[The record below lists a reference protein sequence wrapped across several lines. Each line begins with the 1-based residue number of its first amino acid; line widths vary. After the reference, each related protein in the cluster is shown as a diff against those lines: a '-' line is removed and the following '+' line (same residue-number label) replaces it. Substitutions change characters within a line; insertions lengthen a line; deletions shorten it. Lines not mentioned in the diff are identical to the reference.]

1 MPTLKLLRST
11 RSQHSHS
18 CLLLIELRFFN
29 ELHSFIVDTGA
40 DITCISYALFNK
52 FPVSEAVFAAI
63 RTDIFHGAG
72 GQERSQRVPI
82 KINFLGKI
90 LNSITIGHFLDEW
103 NKRGFPASGLLG
115 QDVLTQFD
123 KVTIDYLKGEIS
135 FT

>member
-11 RSQHSHS
+11 RSQSR
-18 CLLLIELRFFN
+18 LLLIELRFFN
-29 ELHSFIVDTGA
+29 EPHSFIVDTGA
-40 DITCISYALFNK
+40 DITCISYTLFNK
-52 FPVSEAVFAAI
+52 FPVSETVFAAI

-72 GQERSQRVPI
+72 GQEHSQRVPI

-103 NKRGFPASGLLG
+103 NKKGFPVSGLLG

-123 KVTIDYLKGEIS
+123 KVTIDYLKEEIS